1 MNFTTKIDIPQNSNP
16 IDYKSKIVS
25 LGSCFAENMGDKF
38 QYFKFQ
44 STINPF
50 GIIFNPVSIEKIIDR
65 VVNEVLF
72 IEEDIFFHNERWHC
86 FEIHSDLSHSNASEL
101 LTNLNQILVETK
113 KQLQEATHIIV
124 TYGTSWVYRN
134 IESNEIVAN
143 CHKVSQKQ
151 FTKELLTIT
160 TIQESI
166 ENTTRLIQ
174 SINHNCN
181 FIFTVSPVRHL
192 KDGFVENQ
200 VSKSHLITAIFDIL
214 EESAV
219 VPPSG
224 ARGLFPSYEIMMDEL
239 RDYRF
244 YAEDMLHPSQ
254 VAIDYIWERFKET
267 TISET
272 AYVTMDTVESIQ
284 KSVQHRPFNPNSD
297 SHKKF
302 VVNLQTKITTLV
314 AEYSFM
320 KF

>member
-1 MNFTTKIDIPQNSNP
+1 MQFTTKIPIPLSTNP

-65 VVNEVLF
+65 VVNDVLF
-72 IEEDIFFHNERWHC
+72 TENDIFFHNERWHC
-86 FEIHSDLSHSNASEL
+86 FEVHSDLSHSDATEL
-101 LTNLNQILVETK
+101 LKNLNEILKETK
-113 KQLQEATHIIV
+113 TQLQEATHVII

-134 IESNEIVAN
+134 MEKNEIVAN
-143 CHKVSQKQ
+143 CHKVPQKQ
-151 FTKELLTIT
+151 FSKELLTVA
-160 TIQESI
+160 TIQQSI
-166 ENTTRLIQ
+166 ENTISLIQ
-174 SINHNCN
+174 SLNPNCN

-200 VSKSHLITAIFDIL
+200 RSKSHLITAIHNL
-214 EESAV
+214 Q
-219 VPPSG
+219 SG
-224 ARGLFPSYEIMMDEL
+224 YFPSYEIMMDEL

-254 VAIDYIWERFKET
+254 IAIDYIWERFKES
-267 TISET
+267 TILET
-272 AYVTMDTVESIQ
+272 ACPTMEAVESIQ
-284 KSVQHRPFNPNSD
+284 KGLQHRPFNPDSE

-302 VVNLQTKITTLV
+302 EANLQSKIATLV
-314 AEYSFM
+314 VQYPFM